1 MSERKLCLRCGQA
14 GHTSSSC
21 KRKMA
26 AAAIPPG
33 PANPKAA
40 ERWVRVCTFLLG
52 AEIKGHAA
60 REIQREALPDLS
72 TDVVRTWLQGQA
84 KAGRLKLVEVGNVFL
99 WCFPADAPAV
109 TDRANAMAKASADA
123 AMRSKLA
130 ANARRDKQ
138 RRILAA
144 HQEAEGWA
152 SAPFRHVLVSANQVA
167 PLAAPGPRSVFE
179 LGAAA

>member
-1 MSERKLCLRCGQA
+1 MADRKLCLRCGQA

-21 KRKMA
+21 KRKLA

-33 PANPKAA
+33 PTQTKAA
-40 ERWVRVCTFLLG
+40 ERWARVCTFLLS
-52 AEIKGHAA
+52 ADVKGQAA
-60 REIQREALPDLS
+60 RDIQREALPELS

-84 KAGRLKLVEVGNVFL
+84 KAGRLQLVEVGNIFL
-99 WCFPADAPAV
+99 WCFPADAPVV
-109 TDRANAMAKASADA
+109 TERANAMAKASAEA
-123 AMRSKLA
+123 AMRQKLA

-144 HQEAEGWA
+144 QQETEGWA
-152 SAPFRHVLVSANQVA
+152 SAPFRHVLVSANGAPPITVA
-167 PLAAPGPRSVFE
+167 GPRSVFD